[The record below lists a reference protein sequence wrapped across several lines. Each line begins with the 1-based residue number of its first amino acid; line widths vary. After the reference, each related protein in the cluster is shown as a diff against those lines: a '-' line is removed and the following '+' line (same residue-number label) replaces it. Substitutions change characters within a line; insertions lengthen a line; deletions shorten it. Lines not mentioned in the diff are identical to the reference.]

1 MIHQSNI
8 RVDHFLPILWRNIRQ
23 KMIEAISNRHRGRPR
38 GFDSVWYGNDPY
50 FRMACTWT
58 KFTVTCLH
66 VALIFLLTRPI
77 NFQETYLP
85 SGHCLMAIA
94 MLEAMCHGIQ
104 LEIVKRSTGRL
115 ALFGAWTY
123 RLNQLLLLVNLLE
136 FKLSLPS
143 LVTDEKTLIK
153 KCNDL

>member
-1 MIHQSNI
+1 
-8 RVDHFLPILWRNIRQ
+8 
-23 KMIEAISNRHRGRPR
+23 
-38 GFDSVWYGNDPY
+38 
-50 FRMACTWT
+50 
-58 KFTVTCLH
+58 
-66 VALIFLLTRPI
+66 
-77 NFQETYLP
+77 
-85 SGHCLMAIA
+85 MAIA

-136 FKLSLPS
+136 IKLSLPS
-143 LVTDEKTLIK
+143 LATDEKTLIK